1 VNCLGTL
8 HDARSTVNLQLSV
21 ESEVDPKQQFKM
33 IDAWLREY
41 ERRNSDWP
49 TLAKMC
55 HEVKVKGL
63 WKHGGYKDWS
73 HWVLTAAPVCA
84 KTVFVYV
91 GTYEKLL
98 PDFSDEELRE
108 MKPETAKV
116 MTKISSERRQD
127 PEIRAA
133 AKKRKKDFVNTVR
146 TVAPEQHI
154 EDDEL
159 HKFTF
164 TTSQWQRIAETFD
177 CYRAMNDTASR
188 DEDIFEEIC
197 QFWMEAK
204 WDGEE
209 DTPYSNEQRARQLT
223 EQGI

>member
-1 VNCLGTL
+1 MS
-8 HDARSTVNLQLSV
+8 ATVNLQLSLDA
-21 ESEVDPKQQFKM
+21 ESDPKRQFKM

-41 ERRNSDWP
+41 ERRNRDWP

-108 MKPETAKV
+108 MKPGNRQGDDQDFDRA
-116 MTKISSERRQD
+116 SEGSRHSGSRQEGEEGLRQD
-127 PEIRAA
+127 RSDPGPGTTHRRRRDSQVHLHGLAMGTDGGNV
-133 AKKRKKDFVNTVR
+133 KVN
-146 TVAPEQHI
+146 
-154 EDDEL
+154 L
-159 HKFTF
+159 
-164 TTSQWQRIAETFD
+164 
-177 CYRAMNDTASR
+177 
-188 DEDIFEEIC
+188 
-197 QFWMEAK
+197 
-204 WDGEE
+204 
-209 DTPYSNEQRARQLT
+209 
-223 EQGI
+223 

>member
-1 VNCLGTL
+1 MS
-8 HDARSTVNLQLSV
+8 ATVNLQLSLEA
-21 ESEVDPKQQFKM
+21 ESDSKRQFKM

-73 HWVLTAAPVCA
+73 HWVFAAAPVCA

-91 GTYEKLL
+91 GTYEKLS

-116 MTKISSERRQD
+116 MTKISTERRRD

-133 AKKRKKDFVNTVR
+133 AKQKKKDFVKTVR
-146 TVAPEQHI
+146 SVAPEQHI
-154 EDDEL
+154 EDEEIQ
-159 HKFTF
+159 KFTF
-164 TTSQWQRIAETFD
+164 TASQWERIEETFE
-177 CYRAMNDTASR
+177 CYRAMNTPETS

-197 QFWMEAK
+197 QFWMETR

-209 DTPYSNEQRARQLT
+209 NTP
-223 EQGI
+223 